1 MQLFFQGNG
10 LLVYRFASRLAWV
23 EIAAALFAGR
33 MVMAVYETIVLT
45 AGVLVF
51 PRIAR
56 FVQQR
61 DEHAVGRAV
70 TDALHWL
77 GPGTVAGMVLL
88 AVSRTDLGTLIYR
101 RRGLRG
107 RAPGL
112 VCPAVLGDAPDVV
125 GPTPAGGPHPATGV

>member
-1 MQLFFQGNG
+1 
-10 LLVYRFASRLAWV
+10 
-23 EIAAALFAGR
+23 
-33 MVMAVYETIVLT
+33 MAVYETIVLT

-77 GPGTVAGMVLL
+77 VPGTVAGMVLL
-88 AVSRTDLGTLIYR
+88 AVSRTDLVTLIYR
-101 RRGLRG
+101 RRALDEG
-107 RAPGL
+107 APGL
-112 VCPAVLGDAPDVV
+112 VSPALFGYAPYLLASTPVVVLPSAL
-125 GPTPAGGPHPATGV
+125 

>member
-1 MQLFFQGNG
+1 
-10 LLVYRFASRLAWV
+10 
-23 EIAAALFAGR
+23 
-33 MVMAVYETIVLT
+33 MAVYETIVLT

-77 GPGTVAGMVLL
+77 VPVTGAGMVLL
-88 AVSRTDLGTLIYR
+88 PVSRTDLGTLIYR
-101 RRGLRG
+101 RRALHG
-107 RAPGL
+107 RAPGP
-112 VCPAVLGDAPDVV
+112 VSQAVLGHAPYVRADTLL
-125 GPTPAGGPHPATGV
+125 GILPSP